1 MSRPCKYL
9 VKNHLIVIIIWPPC
23 RMLDEFGAE
32 IEHTESRL
40 DATMKKIAKVLHMSD
55 GKLNI

>member
-1 MSRPCKYL
+1 
-9 VKNHLIVIIIWPPC
+9 
-23 RMLDEFGAE
+23 MLDEFGAE

-55 GKLNI
+55 GEASFLKLKFI